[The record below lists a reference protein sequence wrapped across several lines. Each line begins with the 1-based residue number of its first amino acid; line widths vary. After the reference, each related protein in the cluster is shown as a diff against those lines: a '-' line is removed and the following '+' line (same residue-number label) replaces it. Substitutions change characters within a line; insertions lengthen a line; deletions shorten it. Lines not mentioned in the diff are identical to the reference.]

1 MQPIRC
7 FPARNPRSGSHQCP
21 GHHYLSLQ
29 EAPRGKFDGTG
40 FSIDSDSC
48 ILTAFHVIKD
58 QDKDNITVIHPGAE
72 VFGLDADAKAL
83 KRTRT
88 KLEEVG
94 VELQLDQGLASALPY
109 AGERLDRALSS
120 LCFHH
125 LASELKLEA
134 MGEVLRVLR
143 PGGEFHIPD

>member
-1 MQPIRC
+1 VVHISAQATTTSP
-7 FPARNPRSGSHQCP
+7 FKKHAVESST
-21 GHHYLSLQ
+21 
-29 EAPRGKFDGTG
+29 GTG
-40 FSIDSDSC
+40 FSIDSGSR
-48 ILTAFHVIKD
+48 IFTAFHVIK
-58 QDKDNITVIHPGAE
+58 DKDNITVIHRRAE
-72 VFGLDADAKAL
+72 VFGLDADAEAL
-83 KRTRT
+83 KLTRT

-109 AGERLDRALSS
+109 AGEWFDRVLSS

-143 PGGEFHIPD
+143 PGGEFHIAD